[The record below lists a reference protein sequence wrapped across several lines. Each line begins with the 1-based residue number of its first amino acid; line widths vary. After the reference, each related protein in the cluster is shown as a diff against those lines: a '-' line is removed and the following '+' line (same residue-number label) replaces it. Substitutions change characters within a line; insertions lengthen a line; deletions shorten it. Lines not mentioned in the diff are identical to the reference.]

1 MSRTFG
7 ETKNCAGC
15 RYWSEMLAQ
24 AVGGGPVQAMCL
36 GDGKYRSRYV
46 SARQSCDRW
55 ASGDHGAVD
64 DPYFDPT
71 DAYAE
76 DDAQAPA

>member
-24 AVGGGPVQAMCL
+24 AIGGGPVQAMCL
-36 GDGKYRSRYV
+36 GEGQYRGKYT
-46 SARQSCDRW
+46 SARGKCDKW
-55 ASGDHGAVD
+55 ASGHHGAVD
-64 DPYFDPT
+64 DPYCDPT
-71 DAYAE
+71 AAYAD
-76 DDAQAPA
+76 DDAVGAQ